1 MWAKYTKLQEDPLGA
16 FNAYSVAMD
25 LLPEL
30 VWLGLSIRD
39 RHHHLLKASEVV
51 RHAAAVAI
59 ALGHFQQAVEWLEQG
74 RSVIWNQLLNLRTPV
89 DILDNSHPELAQQLL
104 SLSFQLDGSGTHVSD
119 LEPTKSTMHQSPQS
133 SANQAHQNALAREQ
147 LLQKIRELKGF
158 ERFLLPKTISEL
170 SQAAQHGP
178 VVILNSTHGQCDALI
193 LIPGLDDDVMH
204 VALTNAKPMNV
215 ESMAQS
221 LCHLVRGG
229 PERIVWKREGQMNPE
244 EEFAQLLS
252 ELWLGIVKPVL
263 EGLAMVAFVLPQSHR
278 DHCSSLL
285 LHNQPHLANP
295 IFLGPKKRLIVFN
308 DWPMEDFYLDSVKEG
323 MRNSGWVHFACHGVQ
338 DVQHPTESALLLAGS
353 SKLTLS
359 NLIQLA
365 LPHAELAFL
374 SACQTAMGDKPLQ
387 EESVHLAAGM
397 LSAGYRGVIATMWTI
412 MDRDAPQVASEVYEH
427 LFKTLP
433 PDTTQAAKALHLA
446 VQKLQK
452 GPNKKPFFHWVPFI
466 HVGV

>member
-1 MWAKYTKLQEDPLGA
+1 
-16 FNAYSVAMD
+16 MD

-147 LLQKIRELKGF
+147 LLQKIRGLKGF

-263 EGLAMVAFVLPQSHR
+263 EGLAM
-278 DHCSSLL
+278 
-285 LHNQPHLANP
+285 NP
-295 IFLGPKKRLIVFN
+295 SETDLSRIWWCPTGPF
-308 DWPMEDFYLDSVKEG
+308 
-323 MRNSGWVHFACHGVQ
+323 
-338 DVQHPTESALLLAGS
+338 
-353 SKLTLS
+353 
-359 NLIQLA
+359 
-365 LPHAELAFL
+365 AFL
-374 SACQTAMGDKPLQ
+374 PI
-387 EESVHLAAGM
+387 HAAG
-397 LSAGYRGVIATMWTI
+397 LY
-412 MDRDAPQVASEVYEH
+412 
-427 LFKTLP
+427 
-433 PDTTQAAKALHLA
+433 
-446 VQKLQK
+446 
-452 GPNKKPFFHWVPFI
+452 
-466 HVGV
+466 